1 MSDVSTYEQSAEK
14 RVEANGHFWRALE
27 EYQLY
32 LRGKYGSEWFDSM
45 LDESERLII
54 SGLREVSLRDSMW
67 KIN

>member
-1 MSDVSTYEQSAEK
+1 MPDVSTYEQSAEK
-14 RVEANGHFWRALE
+14 RVDANSHFWRALE

>member
-14 RVEANGHFWRALE
+14 RVEANNHFWRALE

-32 LRGKYGSEWFDSM
+32 LRGKYGSDWFDSM